1 MLLINYIIVTILTF
15 VVLPRLFYKIY
26 PTLRGQCTEKHISKE
41 LKKLPD
47 EYKVL
52 NDIMVEVD
60 GKTCQIDHIVISKYG
75 IYVIET
81 KGYYGLI
88 TGNQYKDNWTQ
99 IVKKKKI
106 NYISN
111 PIRQNYFH
119 IKTLEK
125 LLNIEYQKF
134 ISIIC
139 FLKTAE
145 LRISTND
152 ANIVFDSDLINFI
165 LNNKEIILE
174 VNVENIYEK
183 IIKLNINDKKK
194 RRQHNSIINEK
205 KEQKNELIKNNICP
219 KCGGNIIDKKGR
231 YGYFKGCSNYPK
243 CKFIVR
249 KQK

>member
-1 MLLINYIIVTILTF
+1 MLLINYIIVTILTL

-26 PTLRGQCTEKHISKE
+26 PILRGQCTEKHISKE
-41 LKKLPD
+41 LKKLTD

-75 IYVIET
+75 IFVIET

-88 TGNQYKDNWTQ
+88 TGDQYKDNWTQ

-165 LNNKEIILE
+165 LSNKEIILE
-174 VNVENIYEK
+174 DNVENIYEK
-183 IIKLNINDKKK
+183 IIKLNINDKK
-194 RRQHNSIINEK
+194 RED
-205 KEQKNELIKNNICP
+205 NITV
-219 KCGGNIIDKKGR
+219 K
-231 YGYFKGCSNYPK
+231 
-243 CKFIVR
+243 
-249 KQK
+249 

>member
-1 MLLINYIIVTILTF
+1 
-15 VVLPRLFYKIY
+15 
-26 PTLRGQCTEKHISKE
+26 
-41 LKKLPD
+41 
-47 EYKVL
+47 
-52 NDIMVEVD
+52 MVEVD

>member
-1 MLLINYIIVTILTF
+1 MLLINYIIVTILTL

-26 PTLRGQCTEKHISKE
+26 PILRGQCTEKHISKE
-41 LKKLPD
+41 LKKLTD

-75 IYVIET
+75 IFVIET

-88 TGNQYKDNWTQ
+88 TGDQYKDNWTQ

-165 LNNKEIILE
+165 LSNKEIILE
-174 VNVENIYEK
+174 DNVENIYEK

-194 RRQHNSIINEK
+194 RRQHNSKINEK
-205 KEQKNELIKNNICP
+205 KEQTNELIKNNICP

-249 KQK
+249 TQK

>member
-1 MLLINYIIVTILTF
+1 MPGIIGSLQALEAQKYLLGTGDLLTGAMLVFDGLSMEFRKVKF
-15 VVLPRLFYKIY
+15 SKASPSCRVC
-26 PTLRGQCTEKHISKE
+26 GEKA
-41 LKKLPD
+41 D
-47 EYKVL
+47 
-52 NDIMVEVD
+52 
-60 GKTCQIDHIVISKYG
+60 
-75 IYVIET
+75 
-81 KGYYGLI
+81 
-88 TGNQYKDNWTQ
+88 
-99 IVKKKKI
+99 
-106 NYISN
+106 
-111 PIRQNYFH
+111 

-165 LNNKEIILE
+165 LSNKEIILE
-174 VNVENIYEK
+174 GNVENIYEK

-205 KEQKNELIKNNICP
+205 KEQTNELIKNNICP

-249 KQK
+249 NQK